1 VQVFVNGLAAPVLY
15 VSQNQISAWIPY
27 EISGAEYATFQVA
40 VNNSKSNTV
49 TGYARN
55 SAPGI
60 YTLAET
66 GLGQGAILHA
76 DYSAVNDTSPARPG
90 ETVLLFMNGLGTV
103 TPAVVN
109 GAAASSKPLSYSDEY
124 NVGRILVQLGDAVQ
138 PSALA
143 NVVFAG
149 LTPGLAGL
157 YQVNFT
163 LPTSGLPNGDVY
175 VYFLPTRAVTRW
187 RQSLCRDF
195 RNPPRR
201 SIPAAGL
208 YYPAGGDPRQKLC
221 TTVYVPAGVIL

>member
-1 VQVFVNGLAAPVLY
+1 MQVFVNGVAAPVLY
-15 VSQNQISAWIPY
+15 VSQNQISAWIPH

-40 VNNSKSNTV
+40 VNNSKSNRV

-103 TPAVVN
+103 TPAVAD
-109 GAAASSKPLSYSDEY
+109 GAAASSNRLNYSDEY
-124 NVGRILVQLGDAVQ
+124 NVGRILVQLGDMVQ
-138 PSALA
+138 PMALA

-175 VYFLPTRAVTRW
+175 VYFFANEGGNIMATMAVSGFP
-187 RQSLCRDF
+187 QS
-195 RNPPRR
+195 
-201 SIPAAGL
+201 AAQV
-208 YYPAGGDPRQKLC
+208 YRQKLC
-221 TTVYVPAGVIL
+221 TTVYGPAGVILETAP